1 MPNVE
6 SSPRVEL
13 LERACRTQSDRLASL
28 NREVH
33 ALRNAVFQT
42 DSALVE
48 AARRWADGPVSEQ
61 AVEQWFDAQAFE
73 DVCVDEPVQLTWMG
87 LHEWHRS
94 LILKAA
100 QHFGAPPK
108 I

>member
-1 MPNVE
+1 MPDKCGEV
-6 SSPRVEL
+6 SL
-13 LERACRTQSDRLASL
+13 LERVCRAQSDRLASL

-42 DSALVE
+42 DAALVN
-48 AARRWADGPVSEQ
+48 AARRWADGPVDEK
-61 AVEQWFDAQAFE
+61 AVAEWFNAQGFE
-73 DVCVDEPVQLTWMG
+73 DVCVDEPIQLTWEG

-100 QHFGAPPK
+100 QHFGAPPTV
-108 I
+108 